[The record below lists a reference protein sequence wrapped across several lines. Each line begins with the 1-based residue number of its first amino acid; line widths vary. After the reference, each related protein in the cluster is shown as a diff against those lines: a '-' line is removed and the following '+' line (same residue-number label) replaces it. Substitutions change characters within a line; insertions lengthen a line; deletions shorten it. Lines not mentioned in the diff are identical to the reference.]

1 MWNKFKHSIQL
12 IKLNQPFPLLASTF
26 HNTHKNEVAGG
37 KSVSIYN
44 TTTLY
49 KIFLQ
54 EEKNDM
60 AWVLKIEVNVKDWVF
75 KVVKQ
80 QYIDIYLVF
89 EAHCV
94 YYISWY
100 TGKKI
105 GITKSVNIKYG
116 LLICHF
122 MNMYDPA
129 FFFFVVG
136 TLEIIFFEIVTSTD
150 Y

>member
-1 MWNKFKHSIQL
+1 
-12 IKLNQPFPLLASTF
+12 
-26 HNTHKNEVAGG
+26 
-37 KSVSIYN
+37 
-44 TTTLY
+44 
-49 KIFLQ
+49 
-54 EEKNDM
+54 M
-60 AWVLKIEVNVKDWVF
+60 AWVLKIEVNLKDWVF

-94 YYISWY
+94 YISWY

-122 MNMYDPA
+122 MNMYEPT
-129 FFFFVVG
+129 FFFVVG